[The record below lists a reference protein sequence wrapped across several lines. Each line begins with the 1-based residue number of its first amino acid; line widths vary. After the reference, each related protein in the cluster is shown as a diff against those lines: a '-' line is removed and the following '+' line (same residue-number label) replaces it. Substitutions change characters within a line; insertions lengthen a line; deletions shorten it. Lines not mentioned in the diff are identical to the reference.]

1 MDVIFVFYLLMTLSL
16 IGLFV
21 INILISGIV
30 IKLFQSYLNKKKYKL
45 THKFNIFLVYVLIF
59 SIGLIFGV
67 GILYKI
73 L

>member
-1 MDVIFVFYLLMTLSL
+1 MFYLLLALSL

-45 THKFNIFLVYVLIF
+45 THKFNIFLVYLLIF